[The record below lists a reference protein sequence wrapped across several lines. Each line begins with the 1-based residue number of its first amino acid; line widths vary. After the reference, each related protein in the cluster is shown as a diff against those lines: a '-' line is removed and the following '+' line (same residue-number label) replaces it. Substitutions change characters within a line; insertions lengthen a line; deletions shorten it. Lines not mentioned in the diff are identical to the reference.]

1 MIGGK
6 HLQRGTDRLLT
17 YQAFFTE
24 AGPRIFIAAMV
35 FDGDRLL
42 AKPDIEV
49 VYLPAHASVEDVVV
63 ARLVRYLND
72 TKFGEGKP
80 PETRIDWTDYGPW
93 K

>member
-6 HLQRGTDRLLT
+6 HLQRGTGRMFH

-24 AGPRIFIAAMV
+24 TGPRIFIAALV
-35 FDGDRLL
+35 FEGDRLL

-49 VYLPAHASVEDVVV
+49 IYLPPHGSIEDVVT
-63 ARLVRYLND
+63 ARMVRYLND
-72 TKFGEGKP
+72 TAFGEGTP
-80 PETRIDWTDYGPW
+80 PEKRFDWTDYGPW